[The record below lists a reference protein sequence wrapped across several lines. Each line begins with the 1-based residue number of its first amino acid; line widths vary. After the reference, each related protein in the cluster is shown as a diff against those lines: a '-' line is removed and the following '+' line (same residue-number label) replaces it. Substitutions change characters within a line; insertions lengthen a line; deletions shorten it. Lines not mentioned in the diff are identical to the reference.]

1 MVTPVG
7 GSDLPRRDLRALP
20 KAQLHLHL
28 TGAMR
33 TATLRELAT
42 RAGRPVPPPL
52 DAEGART
59 WAEFQHRYDAAR
71 AVIRTSADVTRV
83 VAEAALDDRADGCG
97 WLEIQVDPTSYAPAL
112 GGLRAALEAVLSA
125 AAAAPVPTGVIVASS
140 WARPPAHATR
150 LARLAA
156 EYAGR
161 GVVGFGLSNDE
172 RLGHPAD
179 FAPAFRLAAD
189 AGLLGTPHAGFYTG
203 ADHVRDCVRHLR
215 PARIGHGTSAATDP
229 ATLDLLA
236 RQGITLEVCPTSYP
250 PFGVHDLPAV
260 PVATLL
266 DAGVPVA
273 IASDDPLLFGTGLA
287 GQYQI
292 CRDILG
298 LTDHQLA
305 TAAAHSVQASAAPSD
320 IKDDL
325 HAGIDRWL
333 RHNPDIAS
341 RTRT

>member
-1 MVTPVG
+1 MH
-7 GSDLPRRDLRALP
+7 GSPGRDLRTLP

-33 TATLRELAT
+33 PATLRELAT
-42 RAGRPVPPPL
+42 RNGLAVPPPL

-59 WAEFQHRYDAAR
+59 WADFQRRYDAAR
-71 AVIRTSADVTRV
+71 AAIRTPADVTTV
-83 VAEAALDDRADGCG
+83 VTEAALDDRADGCG

-112 GGLRAALEAVLSA
+112 GGLRAAIEAVLSA
-125 AAAAPVPTGVIVASS
+125 AAAAPLPTGVIVASS
-140 WARPPAHATR
+140 WARPAAQAER
-150 LARLAA
+150 LASLAA
-156 EYAGR
+156 EYAGQ

-172 RLGHPAD
+172 RLGHPSD

-203 ADHVRDCVRHLR
+203 ADHVRDCIRHLQ

-236 RQGITLEVCPTSYP
+236 QRRIALEVCPTSYP
-250 PFGVHDLPAV
+250 PFGVHDLSTI
-260 PVATLL
+260 PVAALL

-292 CRDILG
+292 CLDILG

-305 TAAAHSVQASAAPSD
+305 AAAAHSVQASAAPHH
-320 IKDDL
+320 IRADL
-325 HAGIDRWL
+325 LTGIAHWL
-333 RHNPDIAS
+333 RHNPCHPSHAEPA
-341 RTRT
+341 RR